1 MEKYI
6 LYASFGLSL
15 LSVIFF
21 LVLNV
26 RLNRMIKKYNH
37 FMQGLGDKDVENLMT
52 SYIEKLEKLNNDVH
66 ISMNKR
72 VNELEKKLPDC
83 LQHIGIVNYNAFD
96 NVGNNMSFSI
106 AAMDERK
113 DGFVLTGIYS
123 RDNSYVYAK
132 EIKNGN
138 PQKELSSEEK
148 EAINK
153 ALDK

>member
-1 MEKYI
+1 MEKY
-6 LYASFGLSL
+6 LLFVSFSLSVT
-15 LSVIFF
+15 SVIFF
-21 LVLNV
+21 LILNV
-26 RLNRMIKKYNH
+26 RLNRMIKKYNL

>member
-1 MEKYI
+1 
-6 LYASFGLSL
+6 
-15 LSVIFF
+15 
-21 LVLNV
+21 
-26 RLNRMIKKYNH
+26 
-37 FMQGLGDKDVENLMT
+37 MQGLGDKDVENLMT